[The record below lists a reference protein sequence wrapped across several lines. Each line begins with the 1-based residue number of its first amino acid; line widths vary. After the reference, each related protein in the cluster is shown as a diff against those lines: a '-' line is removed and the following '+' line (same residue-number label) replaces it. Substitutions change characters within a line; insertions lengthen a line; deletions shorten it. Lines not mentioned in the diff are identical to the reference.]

1 MLRPPHSPVS
11 RRFAESRVR
20 VEAHGR
26 TDIGG
31 REINQDQFLI
41 AAIEPRLRIAQSS
54 VQINGSGFSP
64 AVDTAQYL
72 FAVADGMGGQAAG
85 ECASR
90 LVIETISRSIV
101 SELQSS
107 EAGPRAR
114 DRSPVP
120 RLLAVVDEC
129 QEALREHVRHRPHE
143 RGMGTTLTLAYIRWP
158 TAYIVHAGDSRAYL
172 LRGNGARQL
181 TTDHT
186 VAQQLAHAAPSDT
199 EVAHSRWNHVLW
211 NVIGGDGRSLN
222 PESVVLDL
230 MDGDDLLLCTDGL
243 TRGLSDDDLV
253 QILQGSE
260 PLSERVKRLVES
272 AVAADGRDNITV
284 VTAHFDAAT
293 TTVRHARR
301 ARRRSHRT
309 ETWPAIEAINT

>member
-1 MLRPPHSPVS
+1 
-11 RRFAESRVR
+11 
-20 VEAHGR
+20 
-26 TDIGG
+26 
-31 REINQDQFLI
+31 
-41 AAIEPRLRIAQSS
+41 
-54 VQINGSGFSP
+54 
-64 AVDTAQYL
+64 
-72 FAVADGMGGQAAG
+72 
-85 ECASR
+85 
-90 LVIETISRSIV
+90 
-101 SELQSS
+101 
-107 EAGPRAR
+107 
-114 DRSPVP
+114 
-120 RLLAVVDEC
+120 
-129 QEALREHVRHRPHE
+129 
-143 RGMGTTLTLAYIRWP
+143 MGTTLTLAYVRWP